1 MRTGLHAAGGS
12 AWQRH
17 PSSRFVRVKSRPRR
31 LRRLAKRLP
40 ALLLPLLLA
49 HPAVAAYE
57 NLSDIADLPLEQLL
71 QTDIVTASK
80 IARQVSDAP
89 SAVAIVTADDIRTF
103 GYRSLA
109 DILDSMRGLFMA
121 HNRAYAFVSGRGYG
135 NPGSNGD
142 AGYAGRL
149 TLLIDGYRAQDN
161 LYGQVYFGNDGL
173 LDVELIDRVEYIPG
187 SGSSS
192 YGDSAFLGVINVITK
207 KGRDIGGT
215 QVSTDFDSRGRERA
229 RTTFGQQ
236 FENGLDLVVSASQMS
251 ISGRHLPAGFTRDG
265 SDLGKVEND
274 RNQRY
279 FVKALLGGWS
289 LESGWSRRL
298 TPMPDQRLADT
309 NTFVT
314 LKYDT
319 DLAHGLKSS
328 TSFYY
333 GSYRFDEEKPDSA
346 YAHAGGNW
354 RGMDSK
360 LVGTWLDQHTLVLGA
375 EYRDDYRQFY
385 NDKTFDE
392 SGNPANYRIGTAR
405 QTTSVYFYDDIA
417 LTRNLQL
424 NLGIRRDAR
433 NDHTATFSPR
443 AALIYTPIDGTVL
456 KLSSGRANRQMTAMA
471 EDGLVKPPVE
481 KATTRELVWE
491 QSLGHKTRF
500 TGSLYRY
507 RIDNYFRWNPVYDG
521 AGNWIDDTAVYGWQA
536 TKGAE
541 TEFEHVWDNGVR
553 LRSSYAHQDTRDE
566 NGNLTVNT
574 PRHIAKLN
582 LSVPLVG
589 DTLRAG
595 LGARY
600 VGRRFDQL
608 HEYQASALLADLTL
622 TGQWN
627 HWTAAVS
634 VRNLGN
640 ASYHEVSGA
649 LINDRGIYPT
659 DGRNI
664 WVQLGYEFK

>member
-1 MRTGLHAAGGS
+1 
-12 AWQRH
+12 
-17 PSSRFVRVKSRPRR
+17 VKRNPRR
-31 LRRLAKRLP
+31 FRRLAKRLP
-40 ALLLPLLLA
+40 TLLLPLLLA
-49 HPAVAAYE
+49 HPAAAADDS
-57 NLSDIADLPLEQLL
+57 LSDIADLPLEQLL
-71 QTDIVTASK
+71 QTEIITATK

-103 GYRSLA
+103 GYRSLT

-149 TLLIDGYRAQDN
+149 TLLIDGYRAQEN
-161 LYGQVYFGNDGL
+161 LYGQVFFGNDGL

-215 QVSTDFDSRGRERA
+215 QVSTDSDSRGRERA
-229 RTTFGQQ
+229 RVTYGQQ
-236 FENGLDLVVSASQMS
+236 FENGLDLVVSASQMA
-251 ISGRHLPAGFTRDG
+251 ISGRHLPAGFTSDG
-265 SDLGKVEND
+265 GDLGKVEND

-289 LESGWSRRL
+289 FESGGSARVL
-298 TPMPDQRLADT
+298 PMPDQHITDT
-309 NTFVT
+309 NGFAT

-319 DLAHGLKSS
+319 DLTPDLKSS
-328 TSFYY
+328 TSLYY
-333 GSYRFDEEKPDSA
+333 GAFRFDKENPNGAFNHS
-346 YAHAGGNW
+346 GGNW
-354 RGMDSK
+354 RGLDSK
-360 LVGTWLDQHTLVLGA
+360 LVGTWFERHTLVFGA
-375 EYRDDYRQFY
+375 EYRDDFRQFY
-385 NDKTFDE
+385 NALIVYGPNDSYT
-392 SGNPANYRIGTAR
+392 YRIGVNR
-405 QTTSVYFYDDIA
+405 QTTSVYAYDDIG

-424 NLGIRRDAR
+424 NLGGRFDTRDHR
-433 NDHTATFSPR
+433 GTTFSPR
-443 AALIYTPIDGTVL
+443 GALIYTPIDGTVL

-471 EDGLVKPPVE
+471 EDGLVNPLVE
-481 KATTRELVWE
+481 KASTRELVWE
-491 QSLGHKTRF
+491 QSLGHKTRLI
-500 TGSLYRY
+500 GSVYRY
-507 RIDNYFRWNPVYDG
+507 RIDNYYRDWDYAFDS
-521 AGNWIDDTAVYGWQA
+521 AGNWIGYSGIYGWQA

-541 TEFEHVWDNGVR
+541 TEFEHIWDNGVR
-553 LRSSYAHQDTRDE
+553 LRSSYAHQYTRDE

-574 PRHIAKLN
+574 PRHIGKLN

-589 DTLRAG
+589 DTLRVG

-600 VGRRFDQL
+600 VGRRLDQL
-608 HEYQASALLADLTL
+608 HEYQPAALLADLTL
-622 TGQWN
+622 TSKWN

-634 VRNLGN
+634 IRNLGN
-640 ASYHEVSGA
+640 TSYHEVSGA
-649 LINDRGIYPT
+649 LINDRGIYPA

-664 WVQLGYEFK
+664 WLQLGYEFK